1 MREYLK
7 FYINGAWV
15 DPVSPKTL
23 DVTDPATAKVCGKI
37 SLGSAADVDKAVKA
51 AAKAFRSWSR
61 TTREQ
66 RLATLDRIIE
76 YRKYKAPIHLFQPGI
91 VHPPLLV
98 LLVLALLQ
106 TPMPLNPA

>member
-1 MREYLK
+1 MRNYLQ

-37 SLGSAADVDKAVKA
+37 SLGTAADVDKAVKA

-66 RLATLDRIIE
+66 RLALLDKIIDE
-76 YRKYKAPIHLFQPGI
+76 FTRRVPELGDAI
-91 VHPPLLV
+91 
-98 LLVLALLQ
+98 
-106 TPMPLNPA
+106 T